1 VKRVVA
7 VLAAVLL
14 VVSCSS
20 KSSEEKAAEEV
31 AEAAMEAIA
40 DHDFEE
46 ILKSLSGD
54 EVGEAKEVFR
64 VSKAS
69 EETARPWPDKFCS
82 LEIGMTRDEVQ
93 AIMGTPTS
101 TFRNWSANQDSYY
114 GWGWMLK
121 IFYDVDDRAEQLQ
134 SNPFAS
140 GKVPCE
146 SVRYS
151 E

>member
-1 VKRVVA
+1 MRRVVA

-14 VVSCSS
+14 VASCSS

-31 AEAAMEAIA
+31 AEAAIEAMI
-40 DHDFEE
+40 DHDFEK
-46 ILKSLSGD
+46 ILESLSGD
-54 EVGEAKEVFR
+54 EVGEAKEAVL
-64 VSKAS
+64 VS
-69 EETARPWPDKFCS
+69 EETARAWPDKFCS

-101 TFRNWSANQDSYY
+101 TFRNRSFNLDSYD
-114 GWGWMLK
+114 GWGWMLN

-134 SNPFAS
+134 SYPSAS

-146 SVRYS
+146 SVRFP